1 MSYLPKSYLL
11 KLTASLLIIFFICG
25 NCARKG
31 SLKVGESPSRTYT
44 EVSYYTSGQQEYSA
58 EYLNGKLDGM
68 SRHWSE
74 DGYLISESE
83 YSHGKL
89 HGNWKK
95 YYANQKIMYKAH
107 YFHGQKHGEEI
118 WYYENGHVKSEQS
131 FHYGVSIS
139 TIIRWHPDGSI
150 IY

>member
-1 MSYLPKSYLL
+1 MSDLSKSYHLR
-11 KLTASLLIIFFICG
+11 LTVALCIIFIISENCG
-25 NCARKG
+25 H
-31 SLKVGESPSRTYT
+31 VGKIAELPPALYT
-44 EVSYYTSGQQEYSA
+44 EYSYYPNGQQEYAA

-74 DGYLISESE
+74 DGFIISESE

-95 YYANQKIMYKAH
+95 YYDNQTIMYEAH
-107 YFHGQKHGEEI
+107 YFHGQKHGKEK
-118 WYYENGHVKSEQS
+118 WYYNNGQVKSEES
-131 FHYGVSIS
+131 FHYGVSES
-139 TIIRWHPDGSI
+139 PIIRWYPNGSI

>member
-1 MSYLPKSYLL
+1 MRYLEKSYFL
-11 KLTASLLIIFFICG
+11 KLTSTISIILIIST
-25 NCARKG
+25 NCAQVGNK
-31 SLKVGESPSRTYT
+31 KVAKLPSPIYT
-44 EVSYYTSGQQEYSA
+44 EVSYYPNGQQEYVT

-74 DGYLISESE
+74 DGFIISESE

-95 YYANQKIMYKAH
+95 YYDNQTIMYEAH
-107 YFHGQKHGEEI
+107 YFHGQKHGMEK
-118 WYYENGHVKSEQS
+118 WYYKNGQVKSEES
-131 FHYGVSIS
+131 FYYGVSEIP
-139 TIIRWHPDGSI
+139 IIRSHPNGSI